1 MMKTTTRN
9 TRKSHTWAA
18 LALACAL
25 MMATTVDAQTSSW
38 LLTGNSDATSSSFV
52 GTTNSVPLLFG
63 TNNTI
68 RMALLAN
75 NPFLGIGTSAPMA
88 NLHIH
93 GSHMSNPKPA
103 PTTFQ
108 ITNPSTGSSFSD
120 GFKIYLSSLAVTIS
134 QLEKANLSV
143 LNNGQ
148 GLVIDT
154 NGYVGFNTQY
164 PKQKIHVV
172 DNNIL
177 ITKTSSRAPGSTN
190 GSILFGSAASNTDPA
205 GSWGIEYCNSESE
218 GYGLNFWKTWE
229 TGYNGFNHALFLSND
244 GNVGIGTNTPQEKL
258 TVNGTVCAKEVRVSL
273 NGSPCWP
280 DYVFGKEYELM
291 NLKDLGNFVRK
302 NNHLPNIPSA
312 AEVQESGIELGE
324 MNALLLQ
331 KIEELTL
338 YVIDLQQQIDELK
351 GEGGLK

>member
-1 MMKTTTRN
+1 MKRTILLLN
-9 TRKSHTWAA
+9 VLLWIVVSKG
-18 LALACAL
+18 
-25 MMATTVDAQTSSW
+25 QTGSW
-38 LLTGNSDATSSSFV
+38 QLTGNANASTSSFV
-52 GTTNSVPLLFG
+52 GTTTAVPLQFG
-63 TNNTI
+63 TNNTV
-68 RMALLAN
+68 RMALLSD
-75 NPFLGIGTSAPMA
+75 NPYLGIGTTTPVA

-93 GSHMSNPKPA
+93 GSHQSNPKPLPTSFQMTN
-103 PTTFQ
+103 PTTGSMSTDGFQ
-108 ITNPSTGSSFSD
+108 I
-120 GFKIYLSSLAVTIS
+120 YQSSLAVTIS

-177 ITKTSSRAPGSTN
+177 ITKTSTRAPGSTN

-229 TGYNGFNHALFLSND
+229 TGYNGFNHALFLSNE

-258 TVNGTVCAKEVRVSL
+258 AVNGTVCAKEVRVSL

-280 DYVFGKEYELM
+280 DYVFGEEYGLMELR
-291 NLKDLGNFVRK
+291 DLERYVHTNK
-302 NNHLPNIPSA
+302 HLPNIPSA
-312 AEVQESGIELGE
+312 VEVEQNGVGLGE
-324 MNALLLQ
+324 MNTLLLQ

-338 YVIDLQQQIDELK
+338 YIIDLQNQIDELK
-351 GEGGLK
+351 GKGGVR